1 MGRENVLLL
10 GASPKPE
17 RYSNKAF
24 HKLREN
30 GHEVIPLNPRYEE
43 IEGTPCLSEIADV
56 SENIDTVSVYVGPDR
71 LKPMLDDLIKLSPS
85 RVILNPGTESTEVVK
100 KLEEA
105 DIPVQ
110 KACTLVLLSSGR
122 FSKETA

>member
-1 MGRENVLLL
+1 MGQEKVLLL
-10 GASPKPE
+10 GASPKSE

-30 GHEVIPLNPRYEE
+30 GHDVIPVNPRYDA
-43 IEGTPCLSEIADV
+43 IEDTPCLSEIGEV
-56 SENIDTVSVYVGPDR
+56 SEEIDTVSVYVGPDR
-71 LKPMLDDLIKLSPS
+71 LKSMLDDLIKLSPS
-85 RVILNPGTESTEVVK
+85 RVILNPGTESDEIVRE
-100 KLEEA
+100 LEEA